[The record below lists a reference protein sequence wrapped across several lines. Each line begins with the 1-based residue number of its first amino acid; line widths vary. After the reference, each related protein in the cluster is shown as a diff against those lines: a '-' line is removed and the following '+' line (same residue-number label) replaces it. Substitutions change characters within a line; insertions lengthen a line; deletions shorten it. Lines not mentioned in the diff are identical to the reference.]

1 MGRYRRSILNRN
13 SSQWQTED
21 PELARLVLAYEEELR
36 SQSLIDFDDMPLLA
50 VRALR
55 ENPWLQ
61 RAMLAKYPVL
71 VVDEYQDLGR
81 ALHRMVMGLC
91 FSTGIRLFAVGD
103 ADQSIY
109 GFTGASPE
117 LLQQVAEREDVQ
129 TVRLRFNYRSGSRIV
144 LASEYALGEE
154 RGYSALEGAPEGAI
168 FFRPRRGNYDQQAD
182 YLFATRPAGAPCA
195 TGYPTSQLGRHWQS
209 CIPTACDRGRRGA
222 CQPNEHGYPRS
233 FAPMARR
240 MYPRDRVA
248 LMRWLELCAVWCCEG
263 WRIGT
268 PRFSRLVAEGSRIFA
283 EVIASDDDRL
293 TFQRKLLTLL
303 WERRDGEINLSTW
316 LGEIYEG
323 LVSELTDRSRTLD
336 DERAILVALIARTVV
351 KKVTLER

>member
-1 MGRYRRSILNRN
+1 MHHLQHECARELETRLYALGVEPGRRVFIGTVHSFSLTQIVMPYAKCAGLSLPENFRVATQLEQRIALGRAFRRTIGGSENPDNWNFRMGRYRRSILNRN

-182 YLFATRPAGAPCA
+182 YLFAT
-195 TGYPTSQLGRHWQS
+195 S
-209 CIPTACDRGRRGA
+209 CRR
-222 CQPNEHGYPRS
+222 
-233 FAPMARR
+233 
-240 MYPRDRVA
+240 
-248 LMRWLELCAVWCCEG
+248 AV
-263 WRIGT
+263 
-268 PRFSRLVAEGSRIFA
+268 F
-283 EVIASDDDRL
+283 D
-293 TFQRKLLTLL
+293 
-303 WERRDGEINLSTW
+303 
-316 LGEIYEG
+316 
-323 LVSELTDRSRTLD
+323 
-336 DERAILVALIARTVV
+336 
-351 KKVTLER
+351 